1 MPHTAIEPSCS
12 SRLTPSGRASNQ
24 SPRPRDWSGLTDR
37 DILARYE
44 PGRADPMQVLEV
56 LLKLHN
62 QEHTARMKTVVG
74 ASGLR
79 GGAPLATRKAS
90 DSSIR

>member
-74 ASGLR
+74 ASERRGCGGGGTARYTESLR
-79 GGAPLATRKAS
+79 F
-90 DSSIR
+90 